1 MIRVERIKAPP
12 PVIRET
18 IMFGIVGSLV
28 AFVIGSAVSAKFWFG
43 IAVGVL
49 GGKPLAAK
57 AWAALKAG
65 IARIRG
71 RSA

>member
-1 MIRVERIKAPP
+1 
-12 PVIRET
+12 
-18 IMFGIVGSLV
+18 MFGIVGSLV